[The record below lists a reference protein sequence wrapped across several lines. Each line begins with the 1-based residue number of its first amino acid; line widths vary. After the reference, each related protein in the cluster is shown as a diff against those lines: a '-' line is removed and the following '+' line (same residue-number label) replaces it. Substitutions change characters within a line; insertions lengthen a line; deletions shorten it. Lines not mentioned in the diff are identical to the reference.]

1 MVAANEIA
9 RPLAGKRYKNPAL
22 VWAAMLSFGAALLHL
37 ATIAGGE
44 DWYRAMG
51 AGEQMAR
58 MARAGDPY
66 PTYLTLFIAAVLS
79 LWGLFA
85 LAGAGVIRKL
95 PFTRLALYLIA
106 AVYTLRGLYG
116 LVLAGLLGAGMLDA
130 PYLISLGIRFWLVSS
145 LICLGIGLVHIAGL
159 RFGAEVKVRAMK
171 VQS

>member
-1 MVAANEIA
+1 MVAANEAA
-9 RPLAGKRYKNPAL
+9 RPLAGKRHKNPAL
-22 VWAAMLSFGAALLHL
+22 VWAAILSFGAALLHL

-85 LAGAGVIRKL
+85 LSGAGVIRKL
-95 PFTRLALYLIA
+95 PFTRLALYLIT

-116 LVLAGLLGAGMLDA
+116 LGIAALMGAEMIEH
-130 PYLISLGIRFWLVSS
+130 PYLSSLGIGFWLFSS
-145 LICLGIGLVHIAGL
+145 SICLGIGLVHITGL
-159 RFGAEVKVRAMK
+159 RKGLFF
-171 VQS
+171 